1 MPSKAH
7 LAGPGGRPRHSGSC
21 AVITRL
27 NVGGPATHVSL
38 VDRGLATLGWE
49 TLLVHGVVESN
60 EAEVDVD
67 ALDIPTRRLP
77 TLHRADRSGRGR
89 PKPGRGGAS
98 HPSLSAARH
107 PHAPVESGSD
117 RARGRARD
125 LACRPDPHV
134 PWERLRRLLQPS
146 DLPGDPD
153 AGTRSRSLH
162 PPHRRVERPPA
173 GGAPRARDRA
183 GPSGSG
189 SCRSAWTSAA
199 SRVPIVPRRVRD
211 SASRPDA
218 LVVLA
223 MGRLVPIKRLER
235 LIDAVA
241 LVAPQFPSLRLAMV
255 GDGEERATLE
265 ALADA
270 RGIRDVVGFAG
281 WSSDTPSWYAAA
293 DMVTLTSDREGTPLA
308 LIEAA
313 ASGRPVVAGDVG
325 GVADIVIDGETGFVV
340 AHDDVPAFADRLSR
354 LASDPGLRAQAGIG
368 RSGAGDVVQR
378 RSAGGR
384 SRRALP
390 GGAGGPSR
398 CRPTGARMN
407 GLPFVVAPAHGARA
421 RAGLDPSGAARRP
434 GRPTSRGPLG
444 CPGDPDVRWPR
455 RHGRHPG
462 RPRGGHHRRRGR
474 AGRRPRRGRRH
485 RRPLRHRLG
494 RRPRRGESRACDS
507 RSRRRWAP

>member
-1 MPSKAH
+1 MSEADGVSATEPSAPRDDD
-7 LAGPGGRPRHSGSC
+7 AVEGSPGRTGRPAPSQRVLR
-21 AVITRL
+21 VITRL

-77 TLHRADRSGRGR
+77 TLHRAIDPAADVRSLVAVARVIRAYRPHVIHTHLSKAGLIGRAAALATSRAVRIHTFHGNVFGGYFSHRTSQAILMLERGLGR
-89 PKPGRGGAS
+89 STHRIVA
-98 HPSLSAARH
+98 LSARQRAELLELGIGRAERIRVV
-107 PHAPVESGSD
+107 PLGLDLGRFASPD
-117 RARGRARD
+117 RAAARAR
-125 LACRPDPHV
+125 LGI
-134 PWERLRRLLQPS
+134 PS
-146 DLPGDPD
+146 D
-153 AGTRSRSLH
+153 
-162 PPHRRVERPPA
+162 
-173 GGAPRARDRA
+173 
-183 GPSGSG
+183 
-189 SCRSAWTSAA
+189 
-199 SRVPIVPRRVRD
+199 
-211 SASRPDA
+211 A
-218 LVVLA
+218 LLVLA

-354 LASDPGLRAQAGIG
+354 LASDPGLRDKLG
-368 RSGAGDVVQR
+368 
-378 RSAGGR
+378 SA
-384 SRRALP
+384 
-390 GGAGGPSR
+390 
-398 CRPTGARMN
+398 
-407 GLPFVVAPAHGARA
+407 APARA
-421 RAGLDPSGAARRP
+421 MSFSADRLVADLDALYREALVDHRGV
-434 GRPTSRGPLG
+434 GRPAL
-444 CPGDPDVRWPR
+444 
-455 RHGRHPG
+455 
-462 RPRGGHHRRRGR
+462 
-474 AGRRPRRGRRH
+474 A
-485 RRPLRHRLG
+485 
-494 RRPRRGESRACDS
+494 
-507 RSRRRWAP
+507 